1 MSGVRLDRFLASTAV
16 ALFLSAAPLAALA
29 EPMSHTA
36 TDAGKTA
43 MTPANSGFDRD
54 ADTGTARLP

>member
-1 MSGVRLDRFLASTAV
+1 MPGVRLDQFLASTAV

-29 EPMSHTA
+29 ESVSNIT

-43 MTPANSGFDRD
+43 MTPANSRFGGN
-54 ADTGTARLP
+54 AGTGTARFP